1 MMTIYIQFSNFFVCE
16 KSTDLTAL
24 KNELP
29 ATVRKSLRKSSRFS
43 LIAAQPLANNLSQLY
58 RDEMSGLYFA
68 SERGPL
74 ANTEACLQDFKQG
87 TWQLMPFSFLNV
99 GINSACF
106 DIAQLVNINGKSLAL
121 SDADQSFATALKI
134 ACNDLRS
141 KTVSSALVGTVDE
154 HLDQSVIFTAPSH
167 IHEHNHPNDGAAWVN
182 LTLNPDAALAKLDG
196 IYHFPTLQQA
206 ETWLRQQTYDENC
219 FFTLP
224 HSLKVESLA
233 VPDGLTE
240 YRHPA
245 AKTCFTTA
253 QGVKL
258 AAFVKEISNGHLF
271 HITKGAQGT
280 MTIIKISALLS
291 TSQ

>member
-1 MMTIYIQFSNFFVCE
+1 MTIYIQFSNFFVCE

-121 SDADQSFATALKI
+121 SDADQGFATALQI

-141 KTVSSALVGTVDE
+141 KAVSSALVGTVDE
-154 HLDQSVIFTAPSH
+154 HLNQSAIFTAPSH
-167 IHEHNHPNDGAAWVN
+167 SHGNTNDSAAWMN
-182 LTLNPDAALAKLDG
+182 LTLNSESALAKLDG
-196 IYHFPTLQQA
+196 IYHFSTPQHA
-206 ETWLRQQTYDENC
+206 ETWLHRQTYDENH

-224 HSLKVESLA
+224 YTLKEKSLTP
-233 VPDGLTE
+233 PDGLTE
-240 YRHPA
+240 YQHPA
-245 AKTCFTTA
+245 TKTLFTTA

-258 AAFVKEISNGHLF
+258 AAFVKETSNGCLF
-271 HITKGAQGT
+271 HITKGARGA
-280 MTIIKISALLS
+280 MTIVKVS
-291 TSQ
+291 T